1 MIDGR
6 KQINMSTLRITGRGV
21 CARPADRT
29 ELHLTVRRVKETCA
43 AASEAADAAVRTLCA
58 RLRERGFDES
68 GLRTTAFDIS
78 PEYEQMTENGLHRRV
93 QTGYACR
100 ISLRFAL
107 PFTPEALSLA
117 VDALA
122 EGTEELSI
130 SFSVADAEAVRR
142 EVVRA
147 AWKDALSQAALFAEM
162 QRRYSAVHKAV
173 SRHSGESVIT
183 PYPFNSGYF
192 MSFDTTGHSAEELR
206 CYLLEKYGVGA
217 INIFDRTFRV
227 AYCSVEPEKIKDL
240 VALIYKAAEELWS

>member
-1 MIDGR
+1 
-6 KQINMSTLRITGRGV
+6 MSTLRITGRGV
-21 CARPADRT
+21 SARPADRA

-43 AASEAADAAVRTLCA
+43 AASEASDAAVRTLCA

-130 SFSVADAEAVRR
+130 SFSVADAETVRR

-147 AWKDALSQAALFAEM
+147 AWKDALSQAALFAEASGM
-162 QRRYSAVHKAV
+162 KVGGAREV
-173 SRHSGESVIT
+173 SLELNGMRAMNFGGAAALSVRAAKFDLT
-183 PYPFNSGYF
+183 PDDVRSEGGVTVEF
-192 MSFDTTGHSAEELR
+192 EL
-206 CYLLEKYGVGA
+206 V
-217 INIFDRTFRV
+217 
-227 AYCSVEPEKIKDL
+227 
-240 VALIYKAAEELWS
+240 